1 MDLTKL
7 ELDIAFGIA
16 ATVRAQTIA
25 APMLDR
31 CMPGMVGEKE
41 RQDLQRASAD
51 LVLAASYCRA
61 ALDSF
66 TAASKTLGAFTNEA
80 KWR

>member
-7 ELDIAFGIA
+7 ESDIAFGIA

-25 APMLDR
+25 APLLDR
-31 CMPGMVGEKE
+31 CMPGMVGENE
-41 RQDLQRASAD
+41 RQSLQHASAD
-51 LVLAASYCRA
+51 LAVAASYCHA